1 METNLISPEPETRAA
16 LRLASQ
22 VIFSCLR
29 CHIFSGVIYFLWL
42 ITVHQVVS
50 SLPLQMTLYFNL
62 IYFPCWLAV
71 GIIILFTVTS
81 YKAKHYEPL
90 DSLTNWECYAKF
102 RWSWWWRQWSSLF
115 WTTSTSL
122 FSSLSWWPSSL
133 LRWCQNVTHST
144 LLAVVQCTSPTLIIH
159 VIMIWFLQVFLLQ
172 LEAERNFETFIVE
185 YFRHRALFKHSLQ
198 EHLWC

>member
-1 METNLISPEPETRAA
+1 MYMSPWIYSWALSNIYPPYYPNKSTKTKVLQENWGLDLRSIKMETNLISPEPETRAA

-22 VIFSCLR
+22 VIFSCLQ

-90 DSLTNWECYAKF
+90 NSLTNWECCAKS
-102 RWSWWWRQWSSLF
+102 RWSWWWPQWSSLS
-115 WTTSTSL
+115 WTISTSL
-122 FSSLSWWPSSL
+122 FSSLS
-133 LRWCQNVTHST
+133 
-144 LLAVVQCTSPTLIIH
+144 
-159 VIMIWFLQVFLLQ
+159 
-172 LEAERNFETFIVE
+172 
-185 YFRHRALFKHSLQ
+185 
-198 EHLWC
+198 